1 MSELRLIVGIVIIGA
16 GAYALWASASDK
28 VKAPKIDNFLKP
40 NSSGLADKAAKKYE
54 SSLNMWTTPPKGQK
68 YETTFKSVTAKYGL
82 PDGLLSRVAYQESR
96 YNPAAKSGAGAI
108 GLMQFLP
115 ATAKQYGINPLNP
128 EQSIEAA
135 GHYLASLYKQFGN
148 WQQAVASYNWG
159 QGNVARKGLAK
170 APLET
175 RNYYAQ
181 ILGDIG
187 LA

>member
-1 MSELRLIVGIVIIGA
+1 M
-16 GAYALWASASDK
+16 
-28 VKAPKIDNFLKP
+28 N
-40 NSSGLADKAAKKYE
+40 
-54 SSLNMWTTPPKGQK
+54 
-68 YETTFKSVTAKYGL
+68 
-82 PDGLLSRVAYQESR
+82 
-96 YNPAAKSGAGAI
+96 
-108 GLMQFLP
+108 
-115 ATAKQYGINPLNP
+115 TAKQYGIDPLNA

-135 GHYLASLYKQFGN
+135 GKYLASLYKQFGN